1 MELYQAFAVAVM
13 IAMGFI
19 LSHRNVR
26 HSSFPFV
33 IGAVLC
39 GVVLAGRAETTDL
52 ATQVDQYVRSTCEVD
67 AARRLQQI
75 LSHEDL
81 RDADD
86 RAFQRLAAVLAQPRP
101 MYPVPGPNDTRE
113 IGGGLVERVVFELP
127 DGREMSA
134 ILRLPPNYTSAQRWP
149 LIIAMH
155 GGPLR
160 TPEEAVGSAF
170 RFPGQAQSRPL
181 IPVTSRCPPPA
192 AGAS

>member
-1 MELYQAFAVAVM
+1 M
-13 IAMGFI
+13 
-19 LSHRNVR
+19 
-26 HSSFPFV
+26 
-33 IGAVLC
+33 LC
-39 GVVLAGRAETTDL
+39 GVVLAGPAETTDL
-52 ATQVDQYVRSTCEVD
+52 ASLVDQYVWSTSEDD

-86 RAFQRLAAVLAQPRP
+86 GAFQRLAAVLAQPRP
-101 MYPVPGPNDTRE
+101 VYPAPGPDDTRE

-160 TPEEAVGSAF
+160 APE
-170 RFPGQAQSRPL
+170 RR
-181 IPVTSRCPPPA
+181 RR
-192 AGAS
+192 